1 MAPFRHSFGSST
13 ATATGDAAFIASFAV
28 SVASASMGETAQKA
42 DVLMN
47 GEDDAISMIEST
59 LLRCS
64 SLFTLDILESLSDE
78 LMHSLLASLLSV
90 EQQRK
95 QRPSS
100 RASRASSR
108 ILALLVH
115 RDGILA
121 VVFSLLIIP
130 GCVNAFAPAIKAMR
144 RTTIASG
151 IDPAVAV
158 GSNFIID
165 VCIHIYHS
173 NSKNRPAMTMM
184 CEIRVWLACGLIAGG
199 EHEMGVISSTD
210 VMDENSNHPRDVTL
224 PDQSQRSA
232 EHDTIK
238 IIQAN

>member
-1 MAPFRHSFGSST
+1 MRIIEIERISKNETEHTVKVKTHKIKDYDVLKPYIFDHLKLPDTMAPFRHSFGSS
-13 ATATGDAAFIASFAV
+13 TATGDAAFIASFAV

-130 GCVNAFAPAIKAMR
+130 G
-144 RTTIASG
+144 
-151 IDPAVAV
+151 
-158 GSNFIID
+158 
-165 VCIHIYHS
+165 
-173 NSKNRPAMTMM
+173 
-184 CEIRVWLACGLIAGG
+184 
-199 EHEMGVISSTD
+199 
-210 VMDENSNHPRDVTL
+210 
-224 PDQSQRSA
+224 
-232 EHDTIK
+232 
-238 IIQAN
+238 

>member
-1 MAPFRHSFGSST
+1 MRIIEIERISKNETEHTVKVKTHKIKDYDVLKPYIFDHLKLPDTMAPFRHSFGSST

-64 SLFTLDILESLSDE
+64 SLFTLAILESLSEE
-78 LMHSLLASLLSV
+78 LMYSLLASLLSV

-130 GCVNAFAPAIKAMR
+130 G
-144 RTTIASG
+144 
-151 IDPAVAV
+151 
-158 GSNFIID
+158 
-165 VCIHIYHS
+165 
-173 NSKNRPAMTMM
+173 
-184 CEIRVWLACGLIAGG
+184 
-199 EHEMGVISSTD
+199 
-210 VMDENSNHPRDVTL
+210 
-224 PDQSQRSA
+224 
-232 EHDTIK
+232 
-238 IIQAN
+238 

>member
-1 MAPFRHSFGSST
+1 MRIIEIERISKNETEHTVKVKTHKIKDYDVLKPYIFDHLKLPDTMAPFRHSFGS
-13 ATATGDAAFIASFAV
+13 ATATDDAAFIASFAV

-64 SLFTLDILESLSDE
+64 SLFTLAILESLSEE
-78 LMHSLLASLLSV
+78 LMYSLLASLLSV

-130 GCVNAFAPAIKAMR
+130 G
-144 RTTIASG
+144 
-151 IDPAVAV
+151 
-158 GSNFIID
+158 
-165 VCIHIYHS
+165 
-173 NSKNRPAMTMM
+173 
-184 CEIRVWLACGLIAGG
+184 
-199 EHEMGVISSTD
+199 
-210 VMDENSNHPRDVTL
+210 
-224 PDQSQRSA
+224 
-232 EHDTIK
+232 
-238 IIQAN
+238 